1 MVKEKNIDIEN
12 FRKITNDSEIRN
24 IIDLKILYL
33 EITKDNKILRQL
45 VQIDNKKNNLKQ
57 LYLYFQKEDDEV
69 L

>member
-12 FRKITNDSEIRN
+12 FQKITNDSEIRN